1 MPRRKQAKMNIHEI
15 TKIAATKN
23 ARPQLKGSKRVWA
36 TRPFGNTLKGFV
48 ALYRKGHS
56 EGPLK

>member
-1 MPRRKQAKMNIHEI
+1 MNIHEI